1 MADLLTK
8 LSYDSNKEVSI
19 NALFSLGLV
28 TAGTNNSRLAT
39 TLRQLSSYYSE
50 DNNALMV
57 ARISQGFLHMGKG
70 LLTLNP
76 IHSNNLLVSNVG
88 LAGILISIFS
98 FTESALILGKYQYL
112 IFTLCLSINPR
123 MVMVVDENL
132 NPRNDI
138 QLMVGTAVDTVGQSG
153 NQRTITGFQVHNS
166 PVLIAIG
173 ERLDYI

>member
-1 MADLLTK
+1 LC
-8 LSYDSNKEVSI
+8 YDSNKEVSV

-28 TAGTNNSRLAT
+28 AAGTNNSRLAT
-39 TLRQLSSYYSE
+39 TLRQLASYYSE

-57 ARISQGFLHMGKG
+57 TRIAQGFLHMGKG

-76 IHSNNLLVSNVG
+76 IHSHNLLVSNVG
-88 LAGILISIFS
+88 LAGILITILS
-98 FTESALILGKYQYL
+98 FTENALILGKYQYL
-112 IFTLCLSINPR
+112 LYSVCLSINPR

-132 NPRNDI
+132 EPKNNI

-153 NQRTITGFQVHNS
+153 NPRTITGFQVHNS

-173 ERLDYI
+173 ER

>member
-1 MADLLTK
+1 MC
-8 LSYDSNKEVSI
+8 YDSNKEVSV

-28 TAGTNNSRLAT
+28 AAGTNNSRLAT
-39 TLRQLSSYYSE
+39 TLRQLASFYSE

-57 ARISQGFLHMGKG
+57 TRISQGFLHMGKG

-76 IHSNNLLVSNVG
+76 IHSHNLLVSNVG
-88 LAGILISIFS
+88 LAGILITILS
-98 FTESALILGKYQYL
+98 FTENALILGKYQYL
-112 IFTLCLSINPR
+112 LYSVCLSINPR

-132 NPRNDI
+132 EPKNNI

-153 NQRTITGFQVHNS
+153 NPRTITGFQVHNS

-173 ERLDYI
+173 ER

>member
-1 MADLLTK
+1 MC
-8 LSYDSNKEVSI
+8 YDSNKEVSV

-28 TAGTNNSRLAT
+28 AAGTNNSRLAT
-39 TLRQLSSYYSE
+39 TLRQLASYYSE

-57 ARISQGFLHMGKG
+57 TRIAQGFLHMGKG

-76 IHSNNLLVSNVG
+76 IHSHNLLVSNVG
-88 LAGILISIFS
+88 LAGILITILS
-98 FTESALILGKYQYL
+98 FTENALILGKYQYL
-112 IFTLCLSINPR
+112 LYSVCLSINPR

-132 NPRNDI
+132 EPKNNI

-153 NQRTITGFQVHNS
+153 NPRTITGFQVHNS

-173 ERLDYI
+173 ER

>member
-1 MADLLTK
+1 LC
-8 LSYDSNKEVSI
+8 YDSNKEVSV

-28 TAGTNNSRLAT
+28 AAGTNNSRLAT
-39 TLRQLSSYYSE
+39 TLRQLASFYSE

-57 ARISQGFLHMGKG
+57 TRISQGFLHMGKG

-76 IHSNNLLVSNVG
+76 IHSHNLLVSNVG
-88 LAGILISIFS
+88 LAGILITILS
-98 FTESALILGKYQYL
+98 FTENALILGKYQYL
-112 IFTLCLSINPR
+112 LYSVCLSINPR

-132 NPRNDI
+132 EPKNNI

-153 NQRTITGFQVHNS
+153 NPRTITGFQVHNS

-173 ERLDYI
+173 ER

>member
-1 MADLLTK
+1 VA
-8 LSYDSNKEVSI
+8 
-19 NALFSLGLV
+19 
-28 TAGTNNSRLAT
+28 AGTNNSRLAT
-39 TLRQLSSYYSE
+39 TLRQLASFYSD

-57 ARISQGFLHMGKG
+57 TRISQGFLHMGKG

-76 IHSNNLLVSNVG
+76 IHSHNLLVSNVG
-88 LAGILISIFS
+88 LAGILITIFS
-98 FTESALILGKYQYL
+98 FTESSLILGKYQYL
-112 IFTLCLSINPR
+112 LYSVCLSINPR

-132 NPRNDI
+132 EPQNKI

-173 ERLDYI
+173 ER